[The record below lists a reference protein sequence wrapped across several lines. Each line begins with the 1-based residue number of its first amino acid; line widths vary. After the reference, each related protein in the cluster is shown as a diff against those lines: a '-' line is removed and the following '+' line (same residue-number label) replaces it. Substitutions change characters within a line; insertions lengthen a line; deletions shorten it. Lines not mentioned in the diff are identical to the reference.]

1 MKRTW
6 NITKEEKGKVH
17 SVEQVPTLLV
27 NNEKLK
33 DSTDVASVLNNF
45 FNNYWRNVQQIR
57 RGAAMSTLKD

>member
-45 FNNYWRNVQQIR
+45 FNNY
-57 RGAAMSTLKD
+57 